1 MDGRTYT
8 ELEIAKTGFKEFKIS
23 GDNSAF
29 RKQISAVIKRKDIK
43 PVGMKKSTPT
53 AKREA
58 KAYSET
64 DKDVV
69 ISELSDYL
77 REQSS
82 DSVIKKYKSNG
93 EYQKIA
99 EEYNKNYD
107 DMLLEQVKSEAFYM
121 EHGYFEGEQDG
132 ISDDVNRIKN
142 KMIIEALSKVYIE
155 KQAQNNPQEALQ
167 NSERLTN
174 VFRSPIIREKLF
186 LALYDFRVDELTRDL
201 YKSKE
206 ISQNKFDDLTKEDMR
221 FFDKLANWENYVSC
235 KVRKTKS

>member
-1 MDGRTYT
+1 MGERTYT
-8 ELEIAKTGFKEFKIS
+8 ELEIAQAGFKEFKIS
-23 GDNSAF
+23 GDNGAF
-29 RKQISAVIKRKDIK
+29 WKQISAVIKRKGIE

-58 KAYSET
+58 KAYSEF

-77 REQSS
+77 RDQSS

-107 DMLLEQVKSEAFYM
+107 DILLEQAKSEAFDM
-121 EHGYFEGEQDG
+121 EHGYFEGQQDG
-132 ISDDVNRIKN
+132 IPDDVNRVKN
-142 KMIIEALSKVYIE
+142 KIIIESLSKIYIE
-155 KQAQNNPQEALQ
+155 EQANDPQKALQ
-167 NSERLTN
+167 NAERLTN
-174 VFRSPIIREKLF
+174 VFKSSIISEKLF
-186 LALYDFRVDELTRDL
+186 SALYDFRVEELTSDL

-206 ISQNKFDDLTKEDMR
+206 ISQTRFDDLTKEDMR
-221 FFDKLANWENYVSC
+221 LFDKLDNWENYVSC
-235 KVRKTKS
+235 KVNKTKS